1 MEPDYERIVRRI
13 KKLPVADDLKTEII
27 DGVDYCKQFSVS
39 KINAAKF

>member
-1 MEPDYERIVRRI
+1 MEPDYERIIRRI

-39 KINAAKF
+39 KINAMKF